1 MMKWR
6 RPFYGWWIVG
16 AAIGAQALS
25 AGLLQQAFGSYVVL
39 LQREFGWN
47 RTALSGAF
55 SLARVE
61 DGLLGPFQGWLLD
74 RVGPRVV
81 MRTGVL
87 IFATGFFVFARI
99 DSIPAFYGAYVL
111 MAVGAS
117 LAGFLSITTVIVNW
131 FERKRQTAMGIA
143 LLGTAIGGFSL
154 PLVVYGLE
162 TLGWRTVATISGVI
176 VLGVGLPLTQ
186 IIRQRPEQYGYL
198 PDGRQPGEAVATS
211 GDGSALKRVTPDV
224 DFTVRQALRTRA
236 FWFISLAHAAS
247 VLVVSVVQ
255 VHFTAHLVESLGYS
269 LSLAATMTTI
279 MTAAN
284 FLGRPFGGWVAN
296 RTGSRL
302 VILACMLLHASALL
316 ALAYSTAGWVI
327 AASAI
332 ANGLAWGARV
342 PVVVTM
348 RAEYFGAKSF
358 GAIMG
363 LSSSVVTVAS
373 VSAPLL
379 AGASYDMTG
388 SYRFGFTAL
397 AVAALG
403 SLFVV
408 FLPKPSEALPE
419 PGAGSG
425 TSGYRCWPG
434 RPRLEGKRSD
444 LERLV
449 PLSPQPQRLSARGFA
464 GAPEGR
470 RACAPTRRPVVEG
483 ARFASTDVTRAYA
496 LRQAQGERVP
506 TTVSTGGT

>member
-1 MMKWR
+1 MLKLR

-25 AGLLQQAFGSYVVL
+25 AGLMQQAFGSYIVL
-39 LQREFGWN
+39 LQRDFGWS

-74 RVGPRVV
+74 RLGPRVV

-87 IFATGFFVFARI
+87 IFAAGFFVFARI
-99 DSIPAFYGAYVL
+99 NSIPAFYGAYML

-131 FERKRQTAMGIA
+131 FEQKLQTAMGIA

-154 PLVVYGLE
+154 PLVVFGLD
-162 TLGWRTVATISGVI
+162 TLGWRAVADISGVI
-176 VLGVGLPLTQ
+176 VLAVGLPLTQ
-186 IIRQRPEQYGYL
+186 IIRQRPEPYGYL
-198 PDGRQPGEAVATS
+198 PDGRQPGEAAAVATTR
-211 GDGSALKRVTPDV
+211 DGRRVTPEV

-255 VHFTAHLVESLGYS
+255 VHFTAHLVGSLGYS
-269 LSLAATMTTI
+269 LSLAASMTTI
-279 MTAAN
+279 MTATN
-284 FLGRPFGGWVAN
+284 FAGRPLGGWVAN
-296 RTGSRL
+296 RVGSHA
-302 VILACMLLHASALL
+302 VIMACMLMHAVSLL
-316 ALAYSTAGWVI
+316 ALAYSSAVAVI
-327 AASAI
+327 VAFAI
-332 ANGLAWGARV
+332 TNGLAWGARV

-348 RAEYFGAKSF
+348 RAEYFGSTSF

-379 AGASYDMTG
+379 AGLSYDLTG
-388 SYRFGFTAL
+388 SYTFGFTAL
-397 AVAALG
+397 AVAAALG

-408 FLPKPSEALPE
+408 FLPKPTVAPADSR
-419 PGAGSG
+419 AGS
-425 TSGYRCWPG
+425 
-434 RPRLEGKRSD
+434 D
-444 LERLV
+444 
-449 PLSPQPQRLSARGFA
+449 
-464 GAPEGR
+464 GAPRDEPSVLAGR
-470 RACAPTRRPVVEG
+470 
-483 ARFASTDVTRAYA
+483 
-496 LRQAQGERVP
+496 
-506 TTVSTGGT
+506 